1 MLSNMWSKTENL
13 ASCVMSVETDQGWVD
28 VFTLEEL
35 LNDKVAWH
43 AWNLVEVRDKD
54 REASLREAY
63 ELSQ

>member
-1 MLSNMWSKTENL
+1 
-13 ASCVMSVETDQGWVD
+13 MSVETDQGWVD

-63 ELSQ
+63 ESSQ